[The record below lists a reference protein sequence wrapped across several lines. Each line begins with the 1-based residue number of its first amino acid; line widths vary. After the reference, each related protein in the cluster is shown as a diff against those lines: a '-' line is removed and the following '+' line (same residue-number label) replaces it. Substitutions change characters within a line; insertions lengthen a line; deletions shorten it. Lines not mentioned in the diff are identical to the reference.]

1 VIDKILG
8 VRQNLAKRLSEEFA
22 DADLTVDEK
31 TGAIIFN
38 SSLLF
43 ELAKSDLN
51 SEGKAFLDEFFP
63 RYLGILLGDE
73 FLPYIAEINIEGHAD
88 SSGSYMYN
96 MELSQER
103 ALTVARYLLADSAE
117 VLSPEEQE
125 QFRQIVT
132 ATGRS
137 WSELIYNE
145 DGTENPDASRRVEIQ
160 IRMKDPEMIE
170 EMGLALTGG
179 AE

>member
-1 VIDKILG
+1 
-8 VRQNLAKRLSEEFA
+8 
-22 DADLTVDEK
+22 
-31 TGAIIFN
+31 
-38 SSLLF
+38 
-43 ELAKSDLN
+43 
-51 SEGKAFLDEFFP
+51 
-63 RYLGILLGDE
+63 
-73 FLPYIAEINIEGHAD
+73 
-88 SSGSYMYN
+88 MYN